1 MSTLE
6 AVYYDGKTSDRRSVQ
21 IELAAPG
28 QLIIRGLQSELRYLL
43 AEVRIA
49 PRIGNTPR
57 SIYLPGEAKCETSD
71 NDAIDLFLKR
81 YRYAPGSAWLH
92 RLESRLGYVALALV
106 ITVISVWGLVEY
118 GVPLLAKH
126 VARVLP
132 PSVDTA
138 LGEQGLSMLDQTFF
152 APSRLGE
159 QRQQALRKLF
169 ARTTAGLPGK
179 ERLQLIFRSS
189 PRIGANAF
197 ALPSGTIV
205 ITDELVSLARYDDEL
220 LAVLAHEI
228 GHVVHRHALRRM
240 LQDST
245 VVLIIA
251 AVTGDVA
258 SITSL
263 AATIPTVL
271 VEAKYSRGFEREAD
285 EYALQHLRAHN
296 IAPHYFADILLRMEN
311 SRPSRGDIPDYLS
324 THPATEERIVLF
336 KEAN

>member
-1 MSTLE
+1 MSSLQ
-6 AVYYDGKTSDRRSVQ
+6 AVYYDGKTSDKRAVQ

-28 QLIIRGLQSELRYLL
+28 QLIIRGLESERRYRL

-71 NDAIDLFLKR
+71 NDTIDAFLKR
-81 YRYAPGSAWLH
+81 HRHATGSAWLYT
-92 RLESRLGYVALALV
+92 LESHLGYVALALV
-106 ITVISVWGLVEY
+106 VTAASVWGLVEY

-126 VARVLP
+126 VARALP
-132 PSVDTA
+132 PSVDAA
-138 LGEQGLSMLDQTFF
+138 LGEQGLSMLDRTFF
-152 APSRLGE
+152 APSRLSE
-159 QRQQALRKLF
+159 QRQQALRALF
-169 ARTTAGLPGK
+169 INTTADLPDG
-179 ERLQLIFRSS
+179 ERLQLVFRSS

-205 ITDELVSLARYDDEL
+205 ITDELVSLARRDDEL
-220 LAVLAHEI
+220 VAVLAHEI
-228 GHVVHRHALRRM
+228 GHVMHRHAVRRV

-251 AVTGDVA
+251 AVTGDVT

-271 VEAKYSRGFEREAD
+271 VEAKYSRDFEREAD
-285 EYALQHLRAHN
+285 EYALQHLHAHS

-311 SRPSRGDIPDYLS
+311 AKPSRGDIPDYLS
-324 THPATEERIVLF
+324 THPATEERILLF
-336 KEAN
+336 QEAG

>member
-1 MSTLE
+1 MSTLQ
-6 AVYYDGKTSDRRSVQ
+6 AVYYDGKTSGKRAVQ

-28 QLIIRGLQSELRYLL
+28 QVIIRGLENELRYRLT
-43 AEVRIA
+43 EVRIA
-49 PRIGNTPR
+49 PRVGNTPR

-71 NDAIDLFLKR
+71 NDTIDVFLKR
-81 YRYAPGSAWLH
+81 HRHGTGSAWLH
-92 RLESRLGYVALALV
+92 TLESHLGYVVLALV
-106 ITVISVWGLVEY
+106 ITAVSVWGLIEY

-126 VARVLP
+126 VARALP
-132 PSVDTA
+132 ASVDAA
-138 LGEQGLSMLDQTFF
+138 LGEQGLSMLDRTFF
-152 APSRLGE
+152 APSRLSA
-159 QRQQALRKLF
+159 QRQQALRALF
-169 ARTTAGLPGK
+169 ADNTADLIDG
-179 ERLQLIFRSS
+179 EQMQLVFRSS

-205 ITDELVSLARYDDEL
+205 ITDELVTLARHDDEL
-220 LAVLAHEI
+220 VAVLAHEI
-228 GHVVHRHALRRM
+228 GHVVHRHALRRV

-271 VEAKYSRGFEREAD
+271 VEAKYSRNFEREAD

-311 SRPSRGDIPDYLS
+311 TRPSRGDIPDYLA
-324 THPATEERIVLF
+324 THPATEERILLF
-336 KEAN
+336 KEAS